1 MSDNSQQK
9 DGRGSASEALHS
21 PINRCSYCGEGMR
34 ITKVSCEA
42 CGLSHEGDFFT
53 PRLYRLDPDEQHF
66 VELFVLASGSL
77 KQMAQLLGVS
87 YPTVRGRLDRLI
99 GRLREE
105 QQRDEQRRQKILQ
118 DIEDGR
124 IAPKQG
130 MRMIEAI

>member
-1 MSDNSQQK
+1 MNKIEQNRSDP
-9 DGRGSASEALHS
+9 GPAHTPA
-21 PINRCSYCGEGMR
+21 NRCSYCGEGMR
-34 ITKVSCEA
+34 ITKLTCEA

-53 PRLYRLDPDEQHF
+53 PRLARLAPDEQRF

-77 KQMAQLLGVS
+77 KQMAELQGVS

-99 GRLREE
+99 DKLHQE
-105 QQRDEQRRQKILQ
+105 QQRDDRRRQKILQ
-118 DIEDGR
+118 DIEAGR

>member
-1 MSDNSQQK
+1 MNVFERKRVDS
-9 DGRGSASEALHS
+9 GPAHTPA
-21 PINRCSYCGEGMR
+21 NRCSYCGEGMR
-34 ITKVSCEA
+34 ITKLTCEA

-53 PRLYRLDPDEQHF
+53 PRLARLTPDEQRF

-77 KQMAQLLGVS
+77 KQMAELQGVS

-99 GRLREE
+99 EKLRQE
-105 QQRDEQRRQKILQ
+105 QQRDDSLKQKILQ
-118 DIEDGR
+118 DIEAGR

>member
-1 MSDNSQQK
+1 MKIIEKSRTDT
-9 DGRGSASEALHS
+9 GAAHTAV
-21 PINRCSYCGEGMR
+21 NRCSYCGEGMR
-34 ITKVSCEA
+34 ITKLTCEA

-53 PRLYRLDPDEQHF
+53 PRLARLEPDEQRF

-77 KQMAQLLGVS
+77 KQMAELQGVS

-99 GRLREE
+99 EKLRLE
-105 QQRDEQRRQKILQ
+105 QQRDDSRKQKILQ
-118 DIEDGR
+118 DIEAGR